1 MTEIE
6 KRRKAK
12 GLSREELAKMVGIT
26 YNAVR
31 HYEKRMREP
40 TASILKRMS
49 EVFGCR
55 MEDLI

>member
-12 GLSREELAKMVGIT
+12 GWSREELAKMVGIT

>member
-6 KRRKAK
+6 RRRKAK
-12 GLSREELAKMVGIT
+12 GWTRKEFAEMVGIT

-40 TASILKRMS
+40 TASILKRMA

>member
-12 GLSREELAKMVGIT
+12 GWTRQEFAKMVGIT

-31 HYEKRMREP
+31 YYEKRMREP

-49 EVFGCR
+49 DVLGCR